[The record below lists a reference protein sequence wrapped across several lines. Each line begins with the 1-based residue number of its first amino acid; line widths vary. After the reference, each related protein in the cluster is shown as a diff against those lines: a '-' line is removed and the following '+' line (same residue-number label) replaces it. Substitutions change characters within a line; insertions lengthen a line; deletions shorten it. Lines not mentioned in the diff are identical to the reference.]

1 MTGGSS
7 QRRSRRAAEGV
18 AIAAVRLL
26 GTRPRRSARSPS
38 TWLRGSSLVSRFRR
52 ALRPL
57 LASSNENGSRRTR
70 THYGSRDA
78 RPHRRGPP
86 AAVRQGATLRSR
98 RGRPGSQGSS
108 SPRVP
113 AGARACTATAF
124 RSTRSTSRG
133 RRASSTSRRG
143 RRARRRD
150 QPEHAVLLP
159 LARLAG
165 AQPRRAEVSLGLGR
179 LGARRRVQSD
189 ISSPRSTAKREPLEP
204 TVVDDGTIVSTR
216 RDLVRRVS
224 DRSAAGPGPGR
235 RDPLPGGSRSV
246 RKPSSGPGRSSR
258 RTCRRVWSSSGARC
272 RRSAG

>member
-1 MTGGSS
+1 VTGGSS

-143 RRARRRD
+143 
-150 QPEHAVLLP
+150 
-159 LARLAG
+159 
-165 AQPRRAEVSLGLGR
+165 S
-179 LGARRRVQSD
+179 S
-189 ISSPRSTAKREPLEP
+189 SSPARST
-204 TVVDDGTIVSTR
+204 
-216 RDLVRRVS
+216 
-224 DRSAAGPGPGR
+224 
-235 RDPLPGGSRSV
+235 
-246 RKPSSGPGRSSR
+246 
-258 RTCRRVWSSSGARC
+258 RTCRTTAARAPR
-272 RRSAG
+272 RRSTTARRSLSRARTSWC

>member
-1 MTGGSS
+1 VLSG
-7 QRRSRRAAEGV
+7 RS
-18 AIAAVRLL
+18 LH
-26 GTRPRRSARSPS
+26 
-38 TWLRGSSLVSRFRR
+38 
-52 ALRPL
+52 
-57 LASSNENGSRRTR
+57 RRTR
-70 THYGSRDA
+70 TEAGAPARTTVRGMRALTAVGHRPQFVKGRRCGRAAGGRD
-78 RPHRRGPP
+78 
-86 AAVRQGATLRSR
+86 R
-98 RGRPGSQGSS
+98 RGRRPPGFQLGLG
-108 SPRVP
+108 P
-113 AGARACTATAF
+113 ARPLHSDRPVLPHVEGARVRLRDAV
-124 RSTRSTSRG
+124 
-133 RRASSTSRRG
+133 

-258 RTCRRVWSSSGARC
+258 RTCRRVWSSSGARR